1 MMKHTRGRGKKAVF
15 FLPPKTSYK
24 LGTDKKEGE
33 QVGFWTREPYLTVV
47 DLFTRPNK
55 RTVSAGG
62 GILHQAQKE
71 NRISR
76 RWNSSPG
83 LTREAYLPAEELFTR
98 PNKRTVS
105 AGGETL
111 HQAPTRGDYPSAADQ
126 RTQKAVYLPATRFPS
141 RCNKEVASERSKRQ
155 LQ

>member
-83 LTREAYLPAEELFTR
+83 LTREPYMPGRWNSSPGLTRESYLPAAELFTR
-98 PNKRTVS
+98 PNKRTVYARAVELFTRPNKRIVS
-105 AGGETL
+105 AGGGTL
-111 HQAPTRGDYPSAADQ
+111 HQA
-126 RTQKAVYLPATRFPS
+126 
-141 RCNKEVASERSKRQ
+141 
-155 LQ
+155 